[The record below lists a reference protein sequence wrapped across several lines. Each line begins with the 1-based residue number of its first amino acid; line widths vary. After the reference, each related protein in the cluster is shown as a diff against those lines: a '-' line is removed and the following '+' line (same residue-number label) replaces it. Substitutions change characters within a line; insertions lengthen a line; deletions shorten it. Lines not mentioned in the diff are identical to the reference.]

1 MVNPTI
7 KKVIGK
13 TEIEVFGED
22 IYCKLVAVQEA
33 QRAIMQDW
41 QENGVREN
49 VSILVGLFL
58 LFTDLLTEFDQMF
71 LGGIMEADL
80 EKLKQRKEK
89 EKKDNPLQ
97 RKKNNS
103 ARG

>member
-1 MVNPTI
+1 MVNP
-7 KKVIGK
+7 

-80 EKLKQRKEK
+80 EKLKERKERR
-89 EKKDNPLQ
+89 KKDNPLP
-97 RKKNNS
+97 RNKSSS
-103 ARG
+103 AQG